1 MVAAAW
7 ARVEISNSWHAES
20 FGESGRPGGDKFGCA
35 VDLGGADRLGVIGV
49 LGGVVESGCL
59 FGSVER
65 LTPPGAH
72 RRRPMMLGDQV
83 PVIPELV
90 RENRL
95 RGRG

>member
-1 MVAAAW
+1 M
-7 ARVEISNSWHAES
+7 
-20 FGESGRPGGDKFGCA
+20 FGCA
-35 VDLGGADRLGVIGV
+35 VDLGGADRLGAIGV

-59 FGSVER
+59 FGSVDR

-83 PVIPELV
+83 PMIPELV

-95 RGRG
+95 HGRG